1 MARSFRAYN
10 SPPCLK
16 TYTHTPDK
24 ILSVFQPYYQTAELT
39 DVSNPQLVFD
49 LFEKLRA
56 RSFSSGRR

>member
-39 DVSNPQLVFD
+39 DVSNPQ
-49 LFEKLRA
+49 
-56 RSFSSGRR
+56 

>member
-16 TYTHTPDK
+16 TYTHTHTPDK

-39 DVSNPQLVFD
+39 DVSNPQ
-49 LFEKLRA
+49 
-56 RSFSSGRR
+56 